1 MLFRS
6 IISYEDENGEVTEVE
21 KELTLFVSEPMEDF
35 GEMMDGMEGMEGMDM
50 ETSGGLAGWMADP
63 VRKILALTAA
73 VLLLAAIGAGI
84 AIATKRKKKREQ
96 EEEDMDDEIS

>member
-1 MLFRS
+1 
-6 IISYEDENGEVTEVE
+6 
-21 KELTLFVSEPMEDF
+21 
-35 GEMMDGMEGMEGMDM
+35 M